1 MARRRCHPSSL
12 LQIED
17 PEFSLTQLCL
27 TCTRAELGKVIVD
40 ELFKER
46 DNLSSAILESLNS
59 SCGNWGINCIRYQ
72 VPSRSSGIRAKKS
85 VMVS

>member
-72 VPSRSSGIRAKKS
+72 VPSRSPVIRANS
-85 VMVS
+85 